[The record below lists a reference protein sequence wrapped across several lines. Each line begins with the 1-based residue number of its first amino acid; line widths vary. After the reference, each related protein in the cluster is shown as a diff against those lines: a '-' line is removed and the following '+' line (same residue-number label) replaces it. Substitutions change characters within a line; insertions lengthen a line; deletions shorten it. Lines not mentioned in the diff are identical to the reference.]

1 MTDLK
6 KKDLEKHGRNG
17 KRKVI
22 GSYDETRSPLGSP
35 EYDVDDNNDD
45 VTQTTP
51 AKKGETVVKVS

>member
-1 MTDLK
+1 MEGMENARSLVATM
-6 KKDLEKHGRNG
+6 KHGAHPA
-17 KRKVI
+17 
-22 GSYDETRSPLGSP
+22 DP